1 MTLNLLFLLCRII
14 DVKKT
19 FPLEIEQRLSYFV
32 YCLVPASLLKAV
44 KGLYKAAFEIEGNP
58 KASSLLAPLRF
69 RRSADTRP
77 AGKVPREEGRRRG
90 WGTARHS

>member
-32 YCLVPASLLKAV
+32 YLVPASLLKAV

-58 KASSLLAPLRF
+58 KASSLLAPLGF
-69 RRSADTRP
+69 RRSADTRR
-77 AGKVPREEGRRRG
+77 AGKVPREEGRRMG